1 MINVTAQH
9 VTDRV
14 KKDFRPEDV
23 DEALAILDQY
33 GKDKT
38 DEWPD
43 FMRLAILRLANGN
56 IKKLPGL
63 VQTAK
68 YDYRDILGAIHY
80 QYGQDWI
87 EKFLNELRDTGAPE
101 APDVEEEE
109 KS

>member
-1 MINVTAQH
+1 MINVTVQQ

-33 GKDKT
+33 GKDQS
-38 DEWPD
+38 DMSPAE

-56 IKKLPGL
+56 IKTLPGL

-68 YDYRDILGAIHY
+68 DDYRDILGAIHY
-80 QYGQDWI
+80 KFGLDWI
-87 EKFLNELRDTGAPE
+87 EKFLNECDGASV
-101 APDVEEEE
+101 DR
-109 KS
+109 